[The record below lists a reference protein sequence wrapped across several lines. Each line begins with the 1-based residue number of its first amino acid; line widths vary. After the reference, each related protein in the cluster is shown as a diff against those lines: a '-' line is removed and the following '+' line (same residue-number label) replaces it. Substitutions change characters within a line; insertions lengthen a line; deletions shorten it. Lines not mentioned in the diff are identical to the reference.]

1 VRFLIILLLCGCS
14 SMTNYTASIDGHE
27 VDNKQGALLS
37 LTKPDGTVIVSDD
50 REVIQINQALLAKRY
65 QCC

>member
-1 VRFLIILLLCGCS
+1 
-14 SMTNYTASIDGHE
+14 MTNYTASIDGYD

-50 REVIQINQALLAKRY
+50 RGYPDQPGAVSQAVSMLLIGVAK
-65 QCC
+65 